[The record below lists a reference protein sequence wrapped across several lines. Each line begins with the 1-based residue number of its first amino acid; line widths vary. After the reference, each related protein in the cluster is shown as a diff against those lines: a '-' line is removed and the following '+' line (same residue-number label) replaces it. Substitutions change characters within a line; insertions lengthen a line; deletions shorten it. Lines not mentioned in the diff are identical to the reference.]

1 MLVSSDV
8 RWEDAK
14 FFAVSRVPSPPPFTY
29 GAPSPRER
37 RCWGLGCYLI
47 TCGATLCT
55 SSMSQPPHTALV
67 LRHICSESLA
77 NVRSA
82 RVFSSAFGASVVHR
96 CPLSSTAV
104 HCRPLLSLC
113 VQCCIPP
120 PRCRRRLPP
129 LSCIRVFSILPYID
143 FRWDTG
149 DSALF
154 GCEVVKMRVHVQPE
168 YFMSESIKNEC

>member
-37 RCWGLGCYLI
+37 LCWGLGCYLI

-55 SSMSQPPHTALV
+55 SSMSRPPHTALV

-82 RVFSSAFGASVVHR
+82 RVFSWAFGVQ
-96 CPLSSTAV
+96 
-104 HCRPLLSLC
+104 CRPLLSTVVLRRPLLPLC

-129 LSCIRVFSILPYID
+129 LSCIRVFYILPYID

-168 YFMSESIKNEC
+168 YFMSESIKK